1 VYHLSVFVHVLSA
14 VVWVGGMLFLAL
26 VAIPVVRGLEERP
39 RAELVARMGE
49 RFRPVAWTC
58 ILLLVASGVANL
70 AYRGVTWES
79 VITGR
84 LWQSP
89 FGQVLAWKLAMVAAM
104 VALSAWHDFAL
115 GPASTRLARAADPAD
130 ESRRAA
136 LRRRAAWVGRVN
148 AVLAVG
154 VLGAAVMLVR
164 GLPR

>member
-26 VAIPVVRGLEERP
+26 VAIPVLRGLEPRP

-49 RFRPVAWTC
+49 RFRPVGWAC
-58 ILLLVASGVANL
+58 IVLLVVTGVVNL

-79 VITGR
+79 VATGS

-104 VALSAWHDFAL
+104 VAVSAWHDFVL
-115 GPASTRLARAADPAD
+115 GPASTRLARDARPEDEPAR
-130 ESRRAA
+130 EA
-136 LRRRAAWVGRVN
+136 LRRRAAWVGRAN
-148 AVLAVG
+148 AVLALG
-154 VLGAAVMLVR
+154 VLAAAVMLVR